1 MSPRLAEGA
10 HPPTA
15 PEPRTSR
22 MASANPRTGDRRWE
36 RGAGKPPPAARLGA
50 QSATPHQT
58 VRTAVIGEGALGFG
72 GVVAGLA
79 CQARAV
85 GCGRMPNGPLTDFE
99 PRELELRHQPSRRLA
114 VLVMVMGTRISVIA
128 WIGLYG
134 GTVVVGVGINGSRRL
149 A

>member
-1 MSPRLAEGA
+1 
-10 HPPTA
+10 
-15 PEPRTSR
+15 

-36 RGAGKPPPAARLGA
+36 RGAGKPPPVARLGA

-58 VRTAVIGEGALGFG
+58 VQAAVIGEGALGFG

-79 CQARAV
+79 CQARAIRR
-85 GCGRMPNGPLTDFE
+85 GRMPNGQLTDFE
-99 PRELELRHQPSRRLA
+99 PRELDLRHQPSRRLA

-134 GTVVVGVGINGSRRL
+134 GTVVVGVGINGSRLL